1 MSRFQRKVK
10 MLSAAGLI
18 TVPVMLTGCGIFPSQ
33 TSESIDE
40 PPSIIESAMMKAA
53 EGKGGALQTAQA
65 TIYLKD
71 QNGLL
76 APVSMS
82 LPTLGDL
89 TFAESELSALVTGGA
104 YSGYLP
110 EGFTGVLPQGTE
122 IKDVS
127 IDTDNKLAV
136 VEFNS
141 KFTEYQPEEERQI
154 LEALTWT
161 LTGNPDVQSVQLW
174 VDGRKLNEMPVN
186 GTPLA
191 QSLSRGM
198 GINLDL
204 GSTLSTNT
212 SPVTVYFTDSTP
224 DGLEY
229 YVPVTRL
236 VEPSNDRLKSALN
249 ELIKGPESNGLDM
262 VLTAGTLLE
271 SVITGEDGI
280 VTVALQ
286 DDIFAEGDSVPTSLL
301 QSVVMTVVD
310 NSGNPD
316 IKVKITL
323 NDQKTVMGEDEQ
335 NYGEPVTKP
344 EYINKIPI

>member
-10 MLSAAGLI
+10 MISAAGLI

-33 TSESIDE
+33 TSEPIDE
-40 PPSIIESAMMKAA
+40 PPSIIESAMIKSA
-53 EGKGGALQTAQA
+53 EGKGDVAQTSQA
-65 TIYLKD
+65 TLYLKD

-76 APVSMS
+76 APVSMAM
-82 LPTLGDL
+82 PTLGDL
-89 TFAESELSALVTGGA
+89 TVSESELTALVTGGA

-110 EGFTGVLPQGTE
+110 EGFSGVLPQGTE
-122 IKDVS
+122 VRDVS

-141 KFTEYQPEEERQI
+141 KFTDYQPEEERQI
-154 LEALTWT
+154 LEAITWT
-161 LTGNPDVQSVQLW
+161 LTGNPDVQNVQLW
-174 VDGRKLNEMPVN
+174 VDGKKLNEMPVN

-191 QSLSRGM
+191 QSLTRGM
-198 GINLDL
+198 GINLEL
-204 GSTLSTNT
+204 GSTLSTNS
-212 SPVTVYFTDSTP
+212 SPVTVYFTDMSP
-224 DGLEY
+224 DGAEY

-236 VEPSNDRLKSALN
+236 VEPSNDRITSALN
-249 ELIKGPESNGLDM
+249 ELIKGPESDGLDM
-262 VLTAGTLLE
+262 VLTTGTLLE
-271 SVITGEDGI
+271 SVVTGEDGI

-286 DDIFAEGDSVPTSLL
+286 DDIFEEGVSVPTALL
-301 QSVVMTVVD
+301 QSVVMTVAD

-323 NDQKTVMGEDEQ
+323 NDQSKVIGEDEQ

-344 EYINKIPI
+344 EYINEIPI